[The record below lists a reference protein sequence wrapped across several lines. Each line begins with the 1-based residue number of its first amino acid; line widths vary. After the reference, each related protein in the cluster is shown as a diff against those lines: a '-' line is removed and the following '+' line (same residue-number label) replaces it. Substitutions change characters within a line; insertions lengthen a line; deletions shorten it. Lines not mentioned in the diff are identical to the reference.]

1 VVATAWR
8 IPDRATVPFV
18 EALYQG
24 LARGLPVGDALR
36 AAKLDAIRRRDP
48 PRVWAAFVAVG
59 DPMVR
64 VALRKPRPG
73 RLGALLVVGVLAAG
87 LVFVVAR
94 RRLLGAT

>member
-1 VVATAWR
+1 
-8 IPDRATVPFV
+8 
-18 EALYQG
+18 
-24 LARGLPVGDALR
+24 
-36 AAKLDAIRRRDP
+36 
-48 PRVWAAFVAVG
+48 VWAAFVAVG